1 MVGVS
6 ADSAE
11 VNDNRCEDAVEDLK
25 QLVHPVAAAVD
36 ELAKLFFARC
46 DAKKHL
52 RET

>member
-25 QLVHPVAAAVD
+25 QLVHPVAAAVERQIPD
-36 ELAKLFFARC
+36 WKEAR
-46 DAKKHL
+46 
-52 RET
+52 